1 MSAATTSGS
10 SPGWAEQIRALEP
23 VGDRLLAAWGRASLS
38 EADRQDMYKLAFSA
52 LANGYLCHANMDPA
66 RPLWAPCWN
75 LAMNLLGPA
84 PDYVYMTAEVDPKG
98 VYRISGYRGTSCFI
112 EISQGRWE
120 ILGRHTPGSQTP
132 PPTGDLDDL
141 KIGPDGYFSVILSAE
156 RPKGHAGD
164 WWRLDPDV
172 VRLLMRKCA
181 VDWRNEID
189 ARVAIERL
197 DEAQPMTTQD
207 FTRRFANMA
216 EWVEQSIAFDIN
228 LARYY
233 RKSHGTN
240 VLTRSKLM
248 DVSGLQGQVYYDG
261 AYEIADDEALIVETA
276 LPAKVRYWSVLVA
289 DDRFSTVDWVNRQSS
304 LNASQARL
312 DPDGR
317 FRAVIS
323 KRDPGVGNWLDKADN
338 PWGII
343 QLRWNRASDAP
354 DPQVTK
360 VPLADVLRRLPP
372 GTPVLT
378 PEQRKAQLGVR
389 REAAQFR
396 RLW

>member
-1 MSAATTSGS
+1 
-10 SPGWAEQIRALEP
+10 
-23 VGDRLLAAWGRASLS
+23 
-38 EADRQDMYKLAFSA
+38 
-52 LANGYLCHANMDPA
+52 
-66 RPLWAPCWN
+66 
-75 LAMNLLGPA
+75 
-84 PDYVYMTAEVDPKG
+84 
-98 VYRISGYRGTSCFI
+98 
-112 EISQGRWE
+112 
-120 ILGRHTPGSQTP
+120 
-132 PPTGDLDDL
+132 
-141 KIGPDGYFSVILSAE
+141 
-156 RPKGHAGD
+156 
-164 WWRLDPDV
+164 V